1 MEDDMHEV
9 IFESQ
14 LLKDGH
20 LYCPKEY
27 AIPKASFK
35 VIVSL
40 PDEIA
45 TDSEIELASV
55 VDQSDEFLSQEEVS
69 YYMSLDEK

>member
-1 MEDDMHEV
+1 MHEI

-20 LYCPKEY
+20 LSCPKEY
-27 AIPKASFK
+27 AMPKAIYK
-35 VIVSL
+35 VAVSL
-40 PDEIA
+40 PDLIA
-45 TDSEIELASV
+45 TDSDIEMVSV
-55 VDQSDEFLSQEEVS
+55 VDQSDEFISDGELS